1 MHVMRRVSA
10 RVVAGLVVELAMAC
24 RIAAA
29 TDALPPLDAARAAE
43 ARFEKSP
50 ASSELALAAAEQ
62 SPATQAAGAARQSLE
77 DAWWTGPILAAGAS
91 TLPPGHALIEP
102 YVFNVMSRGRY
113 DDNGTRHDGPR
124 RHSYGSLTYLLYG
137 VVDGFTAG
145 VIPRFGYNDVSN
157 GPDSSQIGI
166 GDVTIQGTVRLMQYR
181 EGGRT
186 PSLSLILQETLPTG
200 KYDRLGARPS
210 DGIGTGAH
218 TTTLGLNSQYFL
230 WMPNGRI
237 LRTRLNLSY
246 AISDAVT
253 VDDVSVY
260 GTSAGF
266 HGHAH
271 PGRVFIVDSAW
282 EYSVTSNWVLALDI
296 AYEHD
301 NRTTLKG
308 FVPPPLGS
316 TAPPTSIQQDSG
328 SSEVFTLA
336 PAVEYNFNN
345 RVGLI
350 VGTLFTAAGRN
361 AGATL
366 VPVAALN
373 MVF

>member
-1 MHVMRRVSA
+1 MGGELGHGSDTRRA
-10 RVVAGLVVELAMAC
+10 LAA
-24 RIAAA
+24 I
-29 TDALPPLDAARAAE
+29 E
-43 ARFEKSP
+43 AMLG
-50 ASSELALAAAEQ
+50 LALALCCPVAEAADY
-62 SPATQAAGAARQSLE
+62 RQSRE

-124 RHSYGSLTYLLYG
+124 RESYGSLTYLLFG

-157 GPDSSQIGI
+157 GADSSHIGV
-166 GDVTIQGTVRLMQYR
+166 GDCTLQGTFRLAQFR
-181 EGGRT
+181 EGGYT
-186 PSLSLILQETLPTG
+186 PTMSIVLQEVLPTG

-210 DGIGTGAH
+210 EGLGSGAH
-218 TTTLGLNSQYFL
+218 TTSLGLNSQYFL

-246 AISDAVT
+246 AISDAASVE
-253 VDDVSVY
+253 DVSVY

-266 HGHAH
+266 RGHAR

-282 EYSVTSNWVLALDI
+282 EYSLTRNWVLALDVQ
-296 AYEHD
+296 YEHD
-301 NRTTLKG
+301 GATTLQG
-308 FVPPPLGS
+308 FMPAPSGS
-316 TAPPTSIQQDSG
+316 NAPSTRIQQDFGSG
-328 SSEVFTLA
+328 EVFTLA
-336 PAVEYNFNN
+336 PAVEYNFNS
-345 RVGLI
+345 RIGVI
-350 VGTLFTAAGRN
+350 VGSLFTVAGRN
-361 AGATL
+361 ASATV